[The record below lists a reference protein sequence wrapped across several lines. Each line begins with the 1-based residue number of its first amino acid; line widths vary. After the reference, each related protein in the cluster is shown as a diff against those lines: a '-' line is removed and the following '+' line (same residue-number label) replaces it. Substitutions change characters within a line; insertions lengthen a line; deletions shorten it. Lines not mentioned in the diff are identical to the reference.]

1 MMANLYAACLVSVL
15 AMTVIFLVLSIL
27 IGVVK
32 VLVYFL
38 PYKEEE
44 GPPETRQISAP
55 DTLEEEHTAAIHAAI
70 ASHLGKLPHEIQIA
84 SIKPI

>member
-1 MMANLYAACLVSVL
+1 MTANLYAACLVSVL
-15 AMTVIFLVLSIL
+15 ALTIIFLVLSIL
-27 IGVVK
+27 IGVIK

-38 PYKEEE
+38 PFKEEK
-44 GPPETRQISAP
+44 GSPETRQASAP
-55 DTLEEEHTAAIHAAI
+55 GTLEEEHTAAIHAAI